1 MKEYKLPE
9 EWYIEITDEN
19 KQILNDWKIQQ
30 LFNQPI
36 DSYKSIKYVTYNGR
50 GAPVGPGSGAIFP
63 YSEITTNEFIQY
75 VLKQDVFPKNWAIRQ
90 NACQE
95 ACDWLNDNYPE
106 YVARIGIAA
115 IDGTYAYI
123 TFQGKYIFELNNLE
137 NHVEITKEQFI
148 KHVLKEKHDYSKLVN
163 ILKFIDESSR
173 M

>member
-30 LFNQPI
+30 PFNQPI
-36 DSYKSIKYVTYNGR
+36 DSYKSIKYVTQNGGR
-50 GAPVGPGSGAIFP
+50 DLGWLGGFFP

-95 ACDWLNDNYPE
+95 ACDWLNDNYRE
-106 YVARIGIAA
+106 YVERIGKAT

-123 TFQGKYIFELNNLE
+123 AFQGKYIFELNNLE
-137 NHVEITKEQFI
+137 NYVEITKEQFI
-148 KHVLKEKHDYSKLVN
+148 KHVLKEKHDYSKLIN